1 MKNRPLT
8 KFSLVAYP
16 DSMGSTIQEKIEE
29 LKKYDLKDYAY
40 ILHNKDSDD
49 NGELKK
55 EHYHIYIKFSK
66 LVRSETILKIF
77 NTSVYEDVKDI
88 NALMRYFL
96 HLGEESKHEYSKE
109 ELIKNFD
116 IDFNS
121 NLSKEDKEINEL
133 NTILNYVNSNNF
145 KGLNGLLH
153 FCLENKIWST
163 YRRNYS
169 IIKDYVRLIQNAEN
183 EARTISASQFDKLID
198 AIYEKTIDKKNEK

>member
-16 DSMGSTIQEKIEE
+16 ESMGSSIQEKIEE
-29 LKKYDLKDYAY
+29 LKKYDLKEYAY
-40 ILHNKDSDD
+40 ILHDKDSDE

-55 EHYHIYIKFSK
+55 EHFHIYIKFSK
-66 LVRSETILKIF
+66 QIRSETILKIF
-77 NTSVYEDVKDI
+77 NTSVFEDVKDI

-96 HLGEESKHEYSKE
+96 HLGEENKHEYSKE

-116 IDFNS
+116 IDFTS
-121 NLSKEDKEINEL
+121 NLSKEDKEIKEL
-133 NTILNYVNSNNF
+133 NMILEHVNSDDF
-145 KGLNGLLH
+145 KGLNELLH
-153 FCLENKIWST
+153 FCLNNKIWST

-183 EARTISASQFDKLID
+183 EARTISVSQFDKLID
-198 AIYEKTIDKKNEK
+198 AIYEKTIDNNK